1 MKKKDIL
8 ELVLFHK
15 HEIETKYGIE
25 WNSFYHKVDR
35 LDDPLKK
42 LKEIHGIEKKVKVL
56 EEEFNRLINKRKISI
71 DYVND
76 NREKVDSIECTHP
89 IVFVTYGWGGEKH
102 CALCNKEIDDTK
114 NKVKLIRE
122 KRDYDCDDFCP
133 KYPLEL
139 YRFEDIRA
147 EYDRF
152 YELINEMLE
161 DYEDDDEINFIWL
174 FNKGYEDYDI
184 GTIEVEVERV
194 KRKKIGE

>member
-15 HEIETKYGIE
+15 HEIATKYGIE
-25 WNSFYHKVDR
+25 WNRFYHKVDR

-42 LKEIHGIEKKVKVL
+42 LREIHGIEKKVKVL
-56 EEEFNRLINKRKISI
+56 EEEFSRLINKRKVSI

-76 NREKVDSIECTHP
+76 HREKVDSIECSHP
-89 IVFVTYGWGGEKH
+89 ILFVIYGWGGEKH
-102 CALCNKEIDDTK
+102 CALCGKEIDDSL

-122 KRDYDCDDFCP
+122 KFDYDSDYQLN
-133 KYPLEL
+133 KYPREL
-139 YRFEDIRA
+139 YDYKDILA
-147 EYDRF
+147 EYYRF

-161 DYEDDDEINFIWL
+161 DYEDDEEVNFIQL

-184 GTIEVEVERV
+184 GTIEVEVEHV
-194 KRKKIGE
+194 KRKRIGE